1 MNPIELNL
9 LGEYE
14 CKVDAKGR
22 FMLPAGLKKQ
32 LAEVLHE
39 GFVLNRDVFEECL
52 VLYPMVEWKKVAA
65 KLNRLNRFVKNNA
78 VFIRKFNNGATP
90 LEIDTV
96 GRLNLPNNLAESAS
110 ITADIVVIG
119 NGERIEIWDKTK
131 YRQMQDEEIDFE
143 SLSEEVM
150 GSLGNDPE

>member
-1 MNPIELNL
+1 MNSIELNL

-39 GFVLNRDVFEECL
+39 GFVLNRDVFESCL
-52 VLYPMVEWKKVAA
+52 VLYPMLEWKKVSA

-90 LEIDTV
+90 VELDTV
-96 GRLNLPNNLAESAS
+96 GRLNLPNNLSAS
-110 ITADIVVIG
+110 AEITADIVVIG

>member
-1 MNPIELNL
+1 MNSIELNL

-32 LAEVLHE
+32 LAEVVHE
-39 GFVLNRDVFEECL
+39 GFVLNRDVFETCL
-52 VLYPMVEWKKVAA
+52 VLYPMVEWKKVTGR
-65 KLNRLNRFVKNNA
+65 LNRLNRFVKKNA
-78 VFIRKFNNGATP
+78 LFIRKFNNGATP
-90 LEIDTV
+90 VELDTV
-96 GRLNLPNNLAESAS
+96 GRLNLPNNLSAS
-110 ITADIVVIG
+110 AEITADIVVIG